1 MDIKSLSHVCQE
13 KIYAAVYEKYADD
26 INRFFYYKYGNVV
39 NAEEAVQEAFI
50 KLWENC
56 KTVPV
61 EKAKSFLFKVAN
73 NLSLNKIKHE
83 KVKLKYATTQDHKT
97 MDTQDPAYK
106 MEEEEFK
113 LKLQA
118 AIDKLKPKLR
128 STFLMHRID
137 GKSYKEIAEI
147 EQKTVKAIEK
157 RMSQALSQL
166 REHIEHI

>member
-1 MDIKSLSHVCQE
+1 MRVKSLSKVCQE
-13 KIYAAVYEKYADD
+13 KIYAYVYEKYAED
-26 INRFFYYKYGNVV
+26 INRFFFYKYGNAV

-56 KTVPV
+56 SSVPV
-61 EKAKSFLFKVAN
+61 EKAKSFLFTVAN

-83 KVKLKYATTQDHKT
+83 KVKLRYATEQNHKSKDH
-97 MDTQDPAYK
+97 QDPAYK

-113 LKLQA
+113 LKLQN
-118 AIDKLKPKLR
+118 AINQLKPKVR

-147 EQKTVKAIEK
+147 ENKTVKAIEK

-166 REHIEHI
+166 REHIDNI

>member
-1 MDIKSLSHVCQE
+1 MSVKSLSHVCQE
-13 KIYAAVYEKYADD
+13 KIYASVYQKYAED
-26 INRFFYYKYGNVV
+26 INRFFLYKYGNAV

-61 EKAKSFLFKVAN
+61 DKAKSFLFTVAN
-73 NLSLNKIKHE
+73 NISLNKIKHE
-83 KVKLKYATTQDHKT
+83 KVVLKYANEQPQKT
-97 MDTQDPAYK
+97 KDTQDPVYK

-113 LKLQA
+113 LKLQT
-118 AIDKLKPKLR
+118 AINKLKPKLR

-147 EQKTVKAIEK
+147 EQKSLKAIEK
-157 RMSQALSQL
+157 RMSQALKQL
-166 REHIEHI
+166 RQDIEQI

>member
-1 MDIKSLSHVCQE
+1 MGIKSLDNVCQE
-13 KIYAAVYEKYADD
+13 KIYASVYNKYAED
-26 INRFFYYKYGNVV
+26 INKFFYYKYGNAI
-39 NAEEAVQEAFI
+39 NAEESVQEAFI

-61 EKAKSFLFKVAN
+61 EKAKSFLFTVAN
-73 NLSLNKIKHE
+73 NLSINKLKHE
-83 KVKLKYATTQDHKT
+83 KVKLKYVNHQVHKT
-97 MDTQDPAYK
+97 EDHQDPAYK

-113 LKLQA
+113 KKLNS
-118 AIDKLKPKLR
+118 AINNLKPKLR

-147 EQKTVKAIEK
+147 ENKTVKAIEK

-166 REHIEHI
+166 REHIENI

>member
-1 MDIKSLSHVCQE
+1 MGLKSLNHVCQE

-26 INRFFYYKYGNVV
+26 INRFFFYKYGNAV

-61 EKAKSFLFKVAN
+61 DKAKSFLFTVAN

-83 KVKLKYATTQDHKT
+83 KVKLKYATSQNHKT
-97 MDTQDPAYK
+97 KDTQDPAYK

-118 AIDKLKPKLR
+118 AINQLKPKLR

-137 GKSYKEIAEI
+137 GKTYKEIAEI
-147 EQKTVKAIEK
+147 EQKSVKAIEK

-166 REHIEHI
+166 RDHIEQI

>member
-1 MDIKSLSHVCQE
+1 MAVKSLDNVCQD
-13 KIYAAVYEKYADD
+13 KIYASVYEKYAED
-26 INRFFYYKYGNVV
+26 INRFFFYKYGNAV

-56 KTVPV
+56 KSVPV
-61 EKAKSFLFKVAN
+61 EKAKSFLFTVAN

-83 KVKLKYATTQDHKT
+83 KVKLKYVKEQDHKSK
-97 MDTQDPAYK
+97 DHQDPAYK

-113 LKLQA
+113 QKLQT
-118 AIDKLKPKLR
+118 AINQLKPKLR

-137 GKSYKEIAEI
+137 GKTYKEIAEI

-157 RMSQALSQL
+157 RMSQALRQL
-166 REHIEHI
+166 REHIDNI